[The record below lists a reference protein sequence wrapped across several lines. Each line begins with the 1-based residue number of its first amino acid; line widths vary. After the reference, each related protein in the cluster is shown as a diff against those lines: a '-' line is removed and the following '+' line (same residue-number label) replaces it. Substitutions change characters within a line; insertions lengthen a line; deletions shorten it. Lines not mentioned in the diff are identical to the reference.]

1 MLHKFQVPLLL
12 IAGMTNAVQLDLPCE
27 TEATDCGE
35 AGCDNSNDVD
45 INIDFAVEAKS
56 GPHTHAPAMPTEL
69 DLELA
74 RIRAELEE
82 SEQQLAI

>member
-1 MLHKFQVPLLL
+1 MLHKFQFPLLL

-45 INIDFAVEAKS
+45 INIEFDVQAKQS
-56 GPHTHAPAMPTEL
+56 GPHTHDAAMPTEL

-74 RIRAELEE
+74 RILAELDE
-82 SEQQLAI
+82 SE